1 MRCLPSWDW
10 VRNGLVTRL
19 NQGAPVPGLLLESLR
34 RDILWPQRLV
44 VRYNASQKL
53 LKLFGP
59 PHGRVCLRKRP
70 VQRKAHSKDEDGQV
84 PDNCTWA
91 SGSSRTWNRTSRLLS
106 YINSFICLNDFEFL
120 ALAIEKKI
128 SANGEEGDNPRSQAI
143 YKLLSSATSLKTWF
157 LSKLLCTWTLKKNQ
171 RQPLPG
177 RRIPGFV
184 ETVTRV
190 Q

>member
-120 ALAIEKKI
+120 ALAIEKK
-128 SANGEEGDNPRSQAI
+128 SQ
-143 YKLLSSATSLKTWF
+143 LM
-157 LSKLLCTWTLKKNQ
+157 
-171 RQPLPG
+171 G
-177 RRIPGFV
+177 RREIILEVKPSTNCWV
-184 ETVTRV
+184 L
-190 Q
+190 QQA